1 MMSGRSADSTRSDRT
16 PSLFVIDTARL
27 VIRPWVED
35 KERTAFVALATD
47 PEIMQY
53 ITHGRPWTG
62 EEIDAFFERQRSSLA
77 KHGFCQG
84 ALVEWASGS
93 VVGLAGL
100 HPLGTTGDVEA
111 GWWVARDRWGRGY
124 ATEAAFALRDFAF
137 RELRLPRLA
146 AIAHPDNAAS
156 IRVMEKIGL
165 TFERRATGHELGL
178 RVPDVEVVLYA
189 AANPSACGGSS

>member
-1 MMSGRSADSTRSDRT
+1 MTPADSAR
-16 PSLFVIDTARL
+16 PPFVIDTARL
-27 VIRPWVED
+27 VIRPWVEE
-35 KERTAFVALATD
+35 KERSAFVALATD
-47 PEIMQY
+47 PAMMRY
-53 ITHGRPWTG
+53 VTHGRPWTG

-77 KHGFCQG
+77 EHGFCQG

-100 HPLGTTGDVEA
+100 HTLGTTGDVEA
-111 GWWVARDRWGRGY
+111 GWWVAPDRQGRGY
-124 ATEAAFALRDFAF
+124 ATEAALALRDFAF
-137 RELRLPRLA
+137 RELRLPRLC

-165 TFERRATGHELGL
+165 AFERRTTGHELGL

-189 AANPSACGGSS
+189 ALRPRSSPG